1 MILCVSPHTYRL
13 ARLRQWRWPSCD
25 RNHLIKCPR
34 RSADSLPHTC
44 CVCNFKSGGKAV
56 SDYIPQTDD
65 IVRTVSKQAR
75 GGDLVIVMSNGG
87 FDDIHQKLLDALAAR
102 EAR

>member
-1 MILCVSPHTYRL
+1 M
-13 ARLRQWRWPSCD
+13 
-25 RNHLIKCPR
+25 
-34 RSADSLPHTC
+34 
-44 CVCNFKSGGKAV
+44 